1 MDKESRFLIGELLL
15 SKGFITKEQLDNAL
29 VEQKRTNKRLGDILV
44 EKGAIKEIDLVQV
57 LSEQLGITYVDI
69 DSYIIDRDVIDLVK
83 ESTARDFIC
92 LPLFLMND
100 TLTVAMADPLDIG
113 KIDSLKRIVKYNLDP
128 VFATETGIKK
138 AIEKYYGKQNVFAD
152 HVGKES
158 TGTPAQK
165 TKSDQE
171 KINELVQQ
179 SEDKPVVKMVN
190 LLIEQAVKDEASDV
204 HIEPMQDKLM
214 VRMRIDGILHEVANP
229 AKEFEAALISRI
241 KIIAGMD
248 IAEKRLPQD
257 GRIQMSIS
265 GKTIDMR
272 ISTFPTIYGENVAIR
287 ILDKSKAI
295 LDLNKIGANEKVLKN
310 FKELIQ
316 KPNGIVLVTGP
327 TGSGKTT
334 TLYAVLNLINSPTK
348 NIIALED
355 PVEYV
360 LEGIRQSQIDVK
372 SGFTFANGLRSI
384 VRQDPD
390 IVMIGE
396 IRDLETSEIS
406 IHASLTGHLVFSTLH
421 TNDATSAITRLVDM
435 GVEPYLVA
443 SSITG
448 ILAQRLVRVLCK
460 KCRRKTAQGY
470 EPEGCSECNN
480 TGYKGRTGIFELMLM
495 DEQIKDLILNKAA
508 VNQLK
513 AKAQSLG
520 MQTLYEDGFLKVKN
534 GITSLSEVMR
544 VTQE

>member
-15 SKGFITKEQLDNAL
+15 KKELITKEQLDSAL
-29 VEQKRTNKRLGDILV
+29 EEQRRTNKRLGDILV
-44 EKGAIKEIDLVQV
+44 ERGAVKEIDLVQV
-57 LSEQLGITYVDI
+57 LSDQLGITYVDI
-69 DSYIIDRDVIDLVK
+69 DSYIVDQDVIDLVN
-83 ESTARDFIC
+83 ESTAREFLC

-100 TLTVAMADPLDIG
+100 TLTIAMVDPLDIG
-113 KIDSLKRIVKYNLDP
+113 KVDSLKRVVKYNLDP
-128 VFATETGIKK
+128 VFATESGIKN
-138 AIEKYYGKQNVFAD
+138 AIEKYYGKQNAFAQQVNQGSAED
-152 HVGKES
+152 AKKQS
-158 TGTPAQK
+158 MI
-165 TKSDQE
+165 DQE
-171 KINELVQQ
+171 KINELVHQ

-190 LLIEQAVKDEASDV
+190 LLIEQAVKDEASDI
-204 HIEPMQDKLM
+204 HIEPMQSRLM

-229 AKEFEAALISRI
+229 PKELEAALISRI

-257 GRIQMSIS
+257 GRIQMSIM

-287 ILDKSKAI
+287 ILDKSKII
-295 LDLNKIGANEKVLKN
+295 LDLNKIGAGEEVLKN
-310 FKELIQ
+310 FKELVQ

-348 NIIALED
+348 NIITLED

-360 LEGIRQSQIDVK
+360 LEGVRQSQIDVK
-372 SGFTFANGLRSI
+372 SGLTFANGLRSI

-396 IRDLETSEIS
+396 IRDLETSEIA

-421 TNDATSAITRLVDM
+421 TNDASSAVTRLLDM

-448 ILAQRLVRVLCK
+448 VLAQRLVRVLCK
-460 KCRRKTAQGY
+460 KCRRKTSQGY
-470 EPEGCSECNN
+470 EPEGCPECNN
-480 TGYKGRTGIFELMLM
+480 TGYKGRTGIFELMVMREEL
-495 DEQIKDLILNKAA
+495 KDLVLNKGAS
-508 VNQLK
+508 NQLK
-513 AKAQSLG
+513 TKAQSLG
-520 MQTLYEDGFLKVKN
+520 MQTLYEDGLAKVKS
-534 GITSLSEVMR
+534 GVTSLSEVLR